1 MVRFGPALARGLCLV
16 AVLAGLIGTWLP
28 ALGYLPAL
36 GGERLSFEPW
46 RQLFMSPGLGTSV
59 RLTLTTG
66 LGATLLSLALAL
78 MLCMSLH
85 GSRLF
90 RLLRRLIPPLLATP
104 HAAFAL
110 ALVFLIRPSGSFPR
124 ALSPWATGWKRPP
137 DLLIVQDPL
146 GLALIA
152 GLVLKEVPYLLLMVL
167 AALNQL
173 KV

>member
-1 MVRFGPALARGLCLV
+1 MLRFAPALPLGLFLGP
-16 AVLAGLIGTWLP
+16 VLAGLIGTWLP

-36 GGERLSFEPW
+36 GGERLSFAPW

-90 RLLRRLIPPLLATP
+90 RLLRRMIPPLLPPP
-104 HAAFAL
+104 HPPFAFW
-110 ALVFLIRPSGSFPR
+110 PSF
-124 ALSPWATGWKRPP
+124 
-137 DLLIVQDPL
+137 
-146 GLALIA
+146 
-152 GLVLKEVPYLLLMVL
+152 
-167 AALNQL
+167 
-173 KV
+173 